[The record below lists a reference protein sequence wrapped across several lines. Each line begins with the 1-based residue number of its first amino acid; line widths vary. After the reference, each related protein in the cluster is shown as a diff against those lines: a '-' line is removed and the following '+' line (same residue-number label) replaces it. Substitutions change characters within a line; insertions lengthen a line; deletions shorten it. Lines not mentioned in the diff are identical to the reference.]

1 MDLQTYL
8 NLLVITIIIAINF
21 EQVINR
27 NFQNLNLAKDFIAD
41 FIPLGL
47 NYQNLTLDLMTT
59 LILITDFKK
68 ELKIQGEDCID
79 NQCLLLVELY
89 LLF

>member
-8 NLLVITIIIAINF
+8 NLLVIIIIAINF

-79 NQCLLLVELY
+79 NRCLLLVELY